1 MDVRFISTTSSKLSQ
16 LAVSNGQLIYLADL
30 DASYYDMAGQRRPLS
45 SMRVVS
51 SLPST
56 SVAQE
61 GVLYA
66 VINNDGHADASIWS
80 ASMSRYVPLSG
91 YAATATTLGLVKPDG
106 TTITIDANGTIS
118 CHPEVTSLPASS
130 ITYDNTSSGL
140 TADDAQD
147 AIDEVLGVA
156 NTASSTASQ
165 AASDASAAQATASQA
180 ASDASAAQTA
190 ASQAQQAV
198 AALEARLQAVE
209 AVAAIAL
216 TTEG

>member
-1 MDVRFISTTSSKLSQ
+1 MDVRFTTTTSSKLSQ
-16 LAVSNGQLIYLADL
+16 LTVTNGQLIYLSDQ
-30 DASYYDMAGQRRPLS
+30 DAAYYDMGGQRKPLS

-61 GVLYA
+61 GILYA
-66 VINNDGHADASIWS
+66 VIDSDGHADASLWS
-80 ASMSRYVPLSG
+80 ASRAEYVPLSG
-91 YAATATTLGLVKPDG
+91 YVATATAVGLVKPDG

-118 CHPEVTSLPASS
+118 CHPEVTTLPASS
-130 ITYDNTSSGL
+130 ITYDNTTSGL

-147 AIDEVLGVA
+147 AIDEVLDIA

-180 ASDASAAQTA
+180 SSDASAAQTA

-198 AALEARLQAVE
+198 AALESRLQAVE